1 MVMRQ
6 VSFRGTSKS
15 AQQYAGSAGKYY
27 HASPSATSLS
37 NFPQQLPSTTSV
49 NNFRQQLP
57 STTSV
62 NNFAHLDA
70 AHDEIE
76 PQISDT

>member
-1 MVMRQ
+1 MVMLWT
-6 VSFRGTSKS
+6 SPRGASEST
-15 AQQYAGSAGKYY
+15 QQFASNAGKYY
-27 HASPSATSLS
+27 HAS
-37 NFPQQLPSTTSV
+37 
-49 NNFRQQLP
+49 P